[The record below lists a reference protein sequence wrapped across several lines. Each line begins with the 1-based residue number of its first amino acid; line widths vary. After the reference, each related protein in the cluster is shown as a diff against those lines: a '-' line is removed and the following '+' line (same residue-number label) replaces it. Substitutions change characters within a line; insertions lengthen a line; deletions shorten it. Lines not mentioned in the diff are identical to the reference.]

1 MLLDSNILIY
11 ASRTGTPECET
22 VRAFLRR
29 HEAAALFVSEITRVE
44 VLGYHALLPEQRAV
58 LAALFAASAELPITA
73 VLDRAVHLRQSRKG
87 LRTPDALIAAT
98 AIHHGRA
105 LVTRNVE
112 DFDWIEALTVV
123 DPFAPE

>member
-105 LVTRNVE
+105 LVTRNVK

-123 DPFAPE
+123 DPFAPA